1 MYNEI
6 MVKAIVCA
14 VSAKA
19 ERQQEELNMK
29 SKKFGTR
36 QMVTTAMLC
45 AILLIMSFTPLGYL
59 NIGPLAI
66 SFNMI
71 PVAIGAIALGPVGGM
86 ILGAMFGIT
95 SFLQCIGIGG
105 TSAMGVILFEINP
118 FFAFVQRFVPRLL
131 AGLISGYVFMGV
143 KKISNSTVAC
153 FFTGFCAALLNTV
166 LFMTALVL
174 LFGNT
179 EYVQGLI
186 GGRNVIVFICAFVG
200 INAVV
205 EMIAASMIV
214 GVVGKVLSKFLIRR

>member
-1 MYNEI
+1 
-6 MVKAIVCA
+6 
-14 VSAKA
+14 
-19 ERQQEELNMK
+19 MK
-29 SKKFGTR
+29 NKKFGTR

-86 ILGAMFGIT
+86 ILGGVFGIT
-95 SFLQCIGIGG
+95 SFLQCLGIGG

-118 FFAFVQRFVPRLL
+118 FLAFVQRFVPRLL
-131 AGLISGYVFMGV
+131 AGLLPGFIYLGV
-143 KKISNSTVAC
+143 KKISNATVAC
-153 FFTGFCAALLNTV
+153 FVTGFSAALLNTV

-179 EYVQGLI
+179 EYVQSLI

-205 EMIAASMIV
+205 EMIAASAIV